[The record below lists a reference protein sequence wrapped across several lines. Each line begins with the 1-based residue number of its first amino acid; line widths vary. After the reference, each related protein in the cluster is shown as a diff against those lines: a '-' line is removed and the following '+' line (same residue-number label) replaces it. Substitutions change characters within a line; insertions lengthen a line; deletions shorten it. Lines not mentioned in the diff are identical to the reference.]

1 MSRRVVP
8 LTLDNISDLPEP
20 CRGCV
25 FWETGRRGFDPAGKE
40 NWLSA
45 VLLEWGSCG
54 RLLYVDG
61 RPAGFAIYAPA
72 KYAAGAGM
80 LSAGHV
86 SGDAV
91 LLMTVRVLPE
101 YTSGGLGRVLVQAVV
116 KDLMS
121 RRGVRA
127 VEAFGDSAARELDC
141 TLPVGFLTS
150 VGFKTVHPHPRFPRL
165 RLELR
170 SVLSWASDMEEALE
184 RWLDALR
191 PDVKA
196 GPVQAL
202 PRTGPPTD

>member
-8 LTLDNISDLPEP
+8 LTLDNISDLPHP
-20 CRGCV
+20 CRGCI
-25 FWETGRRGFDPAGKE
+25 FWETGRRGFDPAAKE

-54 RLLYVDG
+54 RVLYVDG
-61 RPAGFAIYAPA
+61 QVAGFAIYAPA
-72 KYAAGAGM
+72 EYAAGAG
-80 LSAGHV
+80 LLGAGQISA
-86 SGDAV
+86 DAV
-91 LLMTVRVLPE
+91 LLMTVHVVAQ
-101 YTSGGLGRVLVQAVV
+101 YASGGLGRVLVQGVV

-121 RRGVRA
+121 RRGVKA
-127 VEAFGDSAARELDC
+127 VEAFGDSTARELEC
-141 TLPVGFLTS
+141 ALPVGFLTS
-150 VGFKTVHPHPRFPRL
+150 VGFKTVHPHPRYPRL

-191 PDVKA
+191 PDVTA

-202 PRTGPPTD
+202 PRGRPGG